1 MGDERQYDGHAT
13 AKGSLPL
20 NPLQSCQMYPRDIY
34 SIFKYHLSYS

>member
-34 SIFKYHLSYS
+34 LIFKYHLSYS